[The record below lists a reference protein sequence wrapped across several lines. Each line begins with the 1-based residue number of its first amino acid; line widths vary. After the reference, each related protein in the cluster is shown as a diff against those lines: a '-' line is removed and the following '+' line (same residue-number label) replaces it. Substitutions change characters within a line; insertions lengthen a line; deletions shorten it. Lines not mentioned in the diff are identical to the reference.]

1 MSNERTTAG
10 KTASGR
16 ACARRDWG
24 ENGITEER
32 TQAAKNKLLKSAEIL
47 ETNAARYLESEAAR
61 AVIRKADGKKV
72 TRRLYDALALAWG
85 VEKIE
90 SQWGGHYWDGL
101 SWKNDQTWER
111 AAEIEIDT
119 EAGWRQRVLVK
130 GESGECDAAATLAEW
145 DKEAAS
151 WRKWA
156 RGERAAAGCVEFA
169 AAGYNEI
176 AKQARALLDEI
187 ARRLDGEVTGSPE
200 ITVLCSFSGDV
211 YDRINPFRWHEQ
223 NKIELPIEGRA
234 E

>member
-1 MSNERTTAG
+1 MKAETKSGSASAVDTRDLITT
-10 KTASGR
+10 
-16 ACARRDWG
+16 
-24 ENGITEER
+24 ER

-61 AVIRKADGKKV
+61 AVIRKADGKKI

-119 EAGWRQRVLVK
+119 EAGWRQRVLLK
-130 GESGECDAAATLAEW
+130 GGEGGECDAAATLAEW
-145 DKEAAS
+145 DKEAAR

-187 ARRLDGEVTGSPE
+187 ARRLDGEVTGNPE
-200 ITVLCSFSGDV
+200 ITVLCAFSGDV